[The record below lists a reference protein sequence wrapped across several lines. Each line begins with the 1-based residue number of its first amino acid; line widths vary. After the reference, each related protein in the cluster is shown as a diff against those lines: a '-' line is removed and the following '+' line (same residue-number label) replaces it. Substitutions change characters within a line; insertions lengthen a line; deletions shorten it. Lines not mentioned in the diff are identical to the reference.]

1 MSQQLED
8 FLGCL
13 QLLDTSIY
21 KPQEQA
27 CIPVFRSLPPNL
39 RTIIQRMVFFE
50 ERKVPE
56 SIIQAQNY
64 QQSPNTIL
72 DLAIQLKLIT
82 KQEERQ
88 QQAVNSYY
96 YLDSNFQ
103 NSLRDSIEGKS
114 KSILTKIGDCTENKE
129 LLKRECSR
137 KWKDLFDLI
146 SRRDR
151 SDLSCYRQ
159 QVRQT
164 LIESKLLERN
174 LGVGFSFILSS
185 THKQINQILKYYV
198 TKQSSNVVRFIL
210 CLSVLD
216 PMKIYQMPNEEWQK
230 NVIKD
235 LQEFGLTHYQDQQ
248 MRITFLFWNFLYE
261 PPSVSIG
268 IQCNIIVEANFRI
281 YAYLNSGDQQE
292 EEILCNLLNLFSEIK
307 KRFKILIIA
316 DLSESSIRKAVRE
329 NLQAKQIIQFLE
341 MNSKQLKQ
349 QAATEKQHKSNDELK
364 KRLDFLRV
372 FQEGVPEKAIIPHN
386 VVQQIQYWE
395 SFSNIK

>member
-1 MSQQLED
+1 MAQQLED

-13 QLLDTSIY
+13 QQLDTSIY

-27 CIPVFRSLPPNL
+27 CIPVFRSMPPNL
-39 RTIIQRMVFFE
+39 RIIIQRMIFFE
-50 ERKVPE
+50 ERKIPE
-56 SIIQAQNY
+56 SMIQAQNY
-64 QQSPNTIL
+64 GQTPNSIL
-72 DLAIQLKLIT
+72 ELAIQLKLIT
-82 KQEERQ
+82 KSEERQ
-88 QQAVNSYY
+88 QQNVNSYY

-103 NSLRDSIEGKS
+103 NSLRDAIEGKS
-114 KSILTKIGDCTENKE
+114 KSILTKIGDCTESQE
-129 LLKRECSR
+129 QLKKECSR

-146 SRRDR
+146 SRRER
-151 SDLSCYRQ
+151 SNISNYRQ

-164 LIESKLLERN
+164 LIESKLLEKN

-198 TKQSSNVVRFIL
+198 TKQQSNIVRFIL

-216 PMKIYQMPNEEWQK
+216 PMKIYQMPNEEWQI

-235 LQEFGLTHYQDQQ
+235 LQEFGFTQYTEQH
-248 MRITFLFWNFLYE
+248 MRITYLFWNFLYE
-261 PPSVSIG
+261 PPSVFIG
-268 IQCNIIVEANFRI
+268 IQCNIVVEANFRI

-341 MNSKQLKQ
+341 MNSKQMKQ
-349 QAATEKQHKSNDELK
+349 QTTTEKQIKNSDELK

-372 FQEGVPEKAIIPHN
+372 FQEVGPEKAIIPHN

-395 SFSNIK
+395 TFSNAK